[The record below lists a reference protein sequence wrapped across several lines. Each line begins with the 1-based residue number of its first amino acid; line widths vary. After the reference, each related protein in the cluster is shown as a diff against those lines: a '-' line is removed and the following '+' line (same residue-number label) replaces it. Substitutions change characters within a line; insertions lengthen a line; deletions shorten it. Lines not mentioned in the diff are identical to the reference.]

1 MHRFRGYASYYER
14 SIVMR
19 RSSGSLHFSWLLA
32 IAAIFLTSIGPAR
45 PSFDT
50 EIIRETLK
58 NGLRVVIVRNPLA
71 PVVTTE
77 INYLAGSNEAPE
89 GFPGM
94 AHAEEHMMFRGSPGL
109 SADQLS
115 NIVAALGGNFNA
127 DTQQTVTQYFFT
139 VPSQYLDVA
148 LHIESIRMS
157 GGLNQQALWEQ
168 ERGAIDQEVASD
180 LSNPQYKYY
189 IQLLEAMFAGTPYA
203 HDALGTRDSF
213 AKTTGEMLQNFH
225 NDWYAPNNA
234 ILVIVGDVDPG
245 KALEEAKRLFEPIP
259 ARTIPQKQQAHLPP
273 LKPSSIKLET
283 DLPYSLSIVA
293 YRLPGYN
300 SPDFAAGQVLAD
312 VLSSERA
319 KLYELVTQGKALYAG
334 FEAQALPV
342 ATIGYAV
349 AAVPQDSKASD
360 LVSTLKEVIAGYTN
374 GGVPAELVEA
384 AKRHEIADA
393 EFEKNSVSGL
403 ASVWSAALAVEG
415 RSSPDDDIKSIRAVT
430 EADVNRVARECLR
443 NDTAIVAILTPHPS
457 GKPIVAQGFSGKES
471 FAPKQ
476 ASGVQLPEWAQKVA
490 AKPQVPASHLT
501 PTVSILPNG
510 LKLIVQ
516 PESISPTVSVSG
528 QIKTNPD
535 LLTPAG
541 QEGVSGVL
549 NDLFSYGT
557 TILDRLAFQKALDD
571 IAANESA
578 GTSFSLEILTEHLE
592 RGLELLASNL
602 LQPALPQSAFA
613 VVRKEAADAAAGELK
628 SPAYLAR
635 YAELQGLYP
644 KNDPVL
650 RQATP
655 ATISSL
661 KLENVREY
669 YNKAFRP
676 DLTTIVVIGQVTPEK
691 TRALIEKYFGSW
703 KAIGTKPETDLPP
716 VSANKPSSAVVLDAS
731 RVQHAVTLTET
742 LELTRS
748 DKDYYALQLGNH
760 VLSGAFYATRLY
772 HDLREEAGLVYTVE
786 SSLDVGKT
794 RSLFQVYY
802 ACDPENV
809 GKARAL
815 AVDNLRKMQSEPVA
829 PNELQQART
838 LLLAR
843 IPLGESSENGIAAQL
858 LQLSLKDLPLDEPV
872 RAARFYLETTA
883 EQVQE
888 AFKIRIRPDDFVQ
901 VVHGPQP

>member
-1 MHRFRGYASYYER
+1 
-14 SIVMR
+14 MR
-19 RSSGSLHFSWLLA
+19 CRSGSLRFYWLLA
-32 IAAIFLTSIGPAR
+32 AAVILTSIGPAR
-45 PSFDT
+45 PASNT
-50 EIIRETLK
+50 EIVRETLE

-109 SADQLS
+109 YADQLS
-115 NIVAALGGNFNA
+115 NIVAALGGDFNA

-213 AKTTGEMLQNFH
+213 AKTTGEMLQKFH

-234 ILVIVGDVDPG
+234 ILVIVGDVDTS
-245 KALEEAKRLFEPIP
+245 KALEEVKRLCEPIP
-259 ARTIPQKQQAHLPP
+259 ARITPQKQQAHPTS
-273 LKPSSIKLET
+273 LKPATIKLET

-293 YRLPGYN
+293 YRLPGYD

-312 VLSSERA
+312 VLSSQRA
-319 KLYELVTQGKALYAG
+319 RLYELVTQGKALYAG

-360 LVSTLKEVIAGYTN
+360 LVSTLKGIIAGYAKD
-374 GGVPAELVEA
+374 GVPADLVEA

-393 EFEKNSVSGL
+393 EFEKNSVAGL
-403 ASVWSAALAVEG
+403 AAAWSEALAVEG
-415 RSSPDDDIKSIRAVT
+415 RNSPDDDIKAIRAVT
-430 EADVNRVARECLR
+430 DAAVNRVAKEFLK
-443 NDTAIVAILTPHPS
+443 NDTATVAILTPHPS
-457 GKPIVAQGFSGKES
+457 GKPVVSQGYSGKES
-471 FAPKQ
+471 FTPKQ
-476 ASGVQLPEWAQKVA
+476 TAAVQLPDWAQKVEA
-490 AKPQVPASHLT
+490 TLQVPMSHLT
-501 PTVSILPNG
+501 PTVSTLPNG

-516 PESISPTVSVSG
+516 PESISPTVSVFG
-528 QIKTNPD
+528 QIKTNSD
-535 LLTPAG
+535 LLTPPG

-549 NDLFSYGT
+549 DDLFSYGT
-557 TILDRLAFQKALDD
+557 TTLDRLAFQKALDD

-578 GTSFSLEILTEHLE
+578 GTSFSLEVLTEHLE

-602 LQPALPQSAFA
+602 LQPALPKSAFA
-613 VVRKEAADAAAGELK
+613 VAQKEAADAAAGELK

-635 YAELQGLYP
+635 HAELQGLYP
-644 KNDPVL
+644 KNDPAL

-655 ATISSL
+655 ASISSL
-661 KLENVREY
+661 TLENVKDY
-669 YNKAFRP
+669 YKKAFRP
-676 DLTTIVVIGQVTPEK
+676 DLTTIVVIGQVTPESAK
-691 TRALIEKYFGSW
+691 ALIEKHFGNW
-703 KAIGTKPETDLPP
+703 RATGAKPETDLPP
-716 VSANKPSSAVVLDAS
+716 VSANTPSSAVVPDLS
-731 RVQHAVTLTET
+731 RIQDEVTLTET
-742 LELTRS
+742 LGLTRS
-748 DKDYYALQLGNH
+748 NKDYYALQLGNH

-786 SSLDVGKT
+786 SSLEVGKT
-794 RSLFQVYY
+794 RSLFQIFY
-802 ACDPENV
+802 ACDPEKV

-815 AVDNLRKMQSEPVA
+815 AVENLRKMQSA
-829 PNELQQART
+829 PITPKELQQART
-838 LLLAR
+838 LLLTR
-843 IPLGESSENGIAAQL
+843 IPLGESSENEIAAQL

-872 RAARFYLETTA
+872 RAANFYLETTA
-883 EQVQE
+883 EQIQE
-888 AFKIRIRPDDFVQ
+888 AFKKWIRPDDFVE
-901 VVHGPQP
+901 VVRGPQPQ